1 MRKAHSC
8 KRAPTLI
15 LLVAS
20 IAVGAGA
27 VTTPVFAGNAGAFL
41 GGMVTS
47 RVLTNMSERTEA
59 QQVQAQAAVNQSQ
72 QASSAPSVEQRIQT
86 LDQLRA
92 NGSISESEYKSRK
105 QAIIDSI

>member
-1 MRKAHSC
+1 MMNKPKSY
-8 KRAPTLI
+8 KRASTLS
-15 LLVAS
+15 LLIVP
-20 IAVGAGA
+20 IAVGLSA
-27 VTTPVFAGNAGAFL
+27 VSTPVLAGDAGAFL

-59 QQVQAQAAVNQSQ
+59 EQVQAQAAVNQSQ
-72 QASSAPSVEQRIQT
+72 QSSAPSVEQRIQT